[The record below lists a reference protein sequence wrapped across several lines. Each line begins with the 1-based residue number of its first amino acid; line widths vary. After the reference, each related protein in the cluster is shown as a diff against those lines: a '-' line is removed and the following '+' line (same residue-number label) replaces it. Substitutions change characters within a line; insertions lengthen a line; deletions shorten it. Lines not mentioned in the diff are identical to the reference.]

1 MSAPVPRVPQ
11 KTGVPPITSG
21 EDSTI
26 FIAKGACSLGCG
38 QQFAHIILPAGTFE
52 MLTRWHS

>member
-26 FIAKGACSLGCG
+26 FIVKGAYSFGG
-38 QQFAHIILPAGTFE
+38 VKHFAHIILPAGTFE